1 MAVKNFRPTSP
12 GRRGAIGHA
21 FTEIT
26 ADRPYKPLTERLQ
39 KHAGRNNQGKIT
51 VRHRGGGHKRLYRLI
66 DWKRNKIGI
75 AAKVETIEYDPNRTA
90 RIALICFEDGTR
102 KYILA
107 PAGLRV
113 GDTVMNGAGAE
124 IRAGNSM
131 QLSAM
136 PVGTVIHNIELH
148 PGKGGQLVRSA
159 GTSAQLMA
167 KDAGF
172 ATIRLPSGELRRV
185 HVTCSASIGQ
195 LGNADHKNVK
205 LGKAGRTRWLG
216 RRPSVR
222 GSAMNPND
230 HPHGGGEGKAPVGGQ
245 PKTPWGKPAMGLRT
259 RRRKPSDRLIIS
271 RPRDRRRR

>member
-1 MAVKNFRPTSP
+1 
-12 GRRGAIGHA
+12 
-21 FTEIT
+21 
-26 ADRPYKPLTERLQ
+26 
-39 KHAGRNNQGKIT
+39 
-51 VRHRGGGHKRLYRLI
+51 VRHRGGGHKRLYRVI
-66 DWKRNKIGI
+66 DWKRTKVGI
-75 AAKVETIEYDPNRTA
+75 TAKVETIEYDPNRTA
-90 RIALICFEDGTR
+90 RIALICFQDGIR

-107 PAGLRV
+107 PVGLRV

-124 IRAGNSM
+124 IRPGNSM

-205 LGKAGRTRWLG
+205 LGKAGRARWLG